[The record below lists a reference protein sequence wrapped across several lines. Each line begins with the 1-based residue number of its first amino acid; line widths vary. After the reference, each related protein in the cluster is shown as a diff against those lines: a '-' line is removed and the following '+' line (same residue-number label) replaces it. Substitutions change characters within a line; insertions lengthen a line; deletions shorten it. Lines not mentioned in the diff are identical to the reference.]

1 MRKIIFFLFFFLTV
15 NAYAEVKIVATVANK
30 AILNTDIDKKLTILK
45 HLLYGKNNL
54 TRKDILTI
62 LINERLYEYEAKR
75 LQINISTAE
84 LNNTLHEFR
93 KNNHMNVKKYAAKYN
108 LDYDLLLMQIKS
120 SPLFQKIIKKEL
132 LPTVQ
137 VSTEEINEE
146 REILVNSL
154 NSKITM
160 ITLQA
165 LTIPDTKLTSV
176 QKLLHKN
183 TLKKIAKKFNY
194 HFDHLAWVP
203 LLQLNNRTSSYISKM
218 HKGMLSEPIHLGND
232 YTIFKLLDKEQVKK
246 SFFDS
251 RIKLKLA
258 TINKTTDI
266 QQTLNKQKI
275 LVERVSNLQ
284 PSIQKALAH
293 MKTGESTIIKDKN
306 IAVKLVSITPN
317 GLPSQDDLKVR
328 LYKRKL
334 LVQVKSYFDKLR
346 VKLVSY
352 Q

>member
-1 MRKIIFFLFFFLTV
+1 MRKIIFFLFFFFTI

-30 AILNTDIDKKLTILK
+30 AILNTDIDRKLTVLE
-45 HLLYGKNNL
+45 HLSHGKNNL

-75 LQINISTAE
+75 LQINISTVE
-84 LNNTLHEFR
+84 LDNALHEFR
-93 KNNHMNVKKYAAKYN
+93 KNNHMNIKKYATKYN
-108 LDYDLLLMQIKS
+108 LDYDSLLMQIKS
-120 SPLFQKIIKKEL
+120 SLLFRKIIKKEF
-132 LPTVQ
+132 LPTVRI
-137 VSTEEINEE
+137 STEEINEE
-146 REILVNSL
+146 REMLANSL

-165 LTIPDTKLTSV
+165 LTVPATKLTSV

-183 TLKKIAKKFNY
+183 TLEKIAQKFHY
-194 HFDHLAWVP
+194 RFDNLVWIP
-203 LLQLNNRTSSYISKM
+203 LLQLNNKANSYVSKM
-218 HKGMLSEPIHLGND
+218 HKGMLSQPIHLGNE
-232 YTIFKLLDKEQVKK
+232 YTIFKLLDKEQVEK
-246 SFFDS
+246 SFLDS
-251 RIKLKLA
+251 RVKLKLA
-258 TINKTTDI
+258 TINNMTNI
-266 QQTLNKQKI
+266 QQTLNKQEI

-293 MKTGESTIIKDKN
+293 MKTGENKIIKDKN
-306 IAVKLVSITPN
+306 IAVKLVSIVPDR
-317 GLPSQDDLKVR
+317 LPSRDDLRAR

-334 LVQVKSYFDKLR
+334 LIQVKSYFDELR